1 MQWAAAIAQW
11 FHLCLQSCDP
21 RFETQTHHLRF
32 FQFVLLK
39 LYQEKNENKQKVPEI
54 RPFYNR

>member
-11 FHLCLQSCDP
+11 FRLCLQSCDP

-54 RPFYNR
+54 RPF